1 MEMNLSY
8 PRKEAT
14 LLYAGIVVVLILLL
28 SSNPEQPIMV
38 FFQGDGFPLG
48 SILFLSLP
56 SG

>member
-14 LLYAGIVVVLILLL
+14 LLYARIVVVSILLL
-28 SSNPEQPIMV
+28 SSNAEQPIMA
-38 FFQGDGFPLG
+38 FLQGDG